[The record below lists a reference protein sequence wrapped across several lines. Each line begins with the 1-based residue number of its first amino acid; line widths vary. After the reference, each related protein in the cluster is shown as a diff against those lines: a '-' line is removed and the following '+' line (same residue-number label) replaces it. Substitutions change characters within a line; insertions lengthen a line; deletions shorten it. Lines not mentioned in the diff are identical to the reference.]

1 VKLKSGDLVKFTFA
15 KSSSSINPDNIF
27 RIGILLKEES
37 LPRGSWSVLIGDGDV
52 VHADVTEIEVINEE
66 R

>member
-1 VKLKSGDLVKFTFA
+1 MKSGDLVKFTFA
-15 KSSSSINPDNIF
+15 KSSSSINPDNIY
-27 RIGILLKEES
+27 RVGILLKEES
-37 LPRGSWSVLIGDGDV
+37 LPRDSWTVLIGNGEV

>member
-1 VKLKSGDLVKFTFA
+1 MKSGDLVKFTFA

-27 RIGILLKEES
+27 RVGVLLKEET
-37 LPRGSWSVLIGDGDV
+37 LPRGSWSVLIGNCDV

>member
-1 VKLKSGDLVKFTFA
+1 MKSGDLVKFTFA

-27 RIGILLKEES
+27 RIGVLLKEED
-37 LPRGSWSVLIGDGDV
+37 LPRDSWSVLIGNCDV

>member
-1 VKLKSGDLVKFTFA
+1 MKSGDLVKFTFA

-52 VHADVTEIEVINEE
+52 VHADITEIEVIDEE

>member
-1 VKLKSGDLVKFTFA
+1 MKTGDLVKWTFA
-15 KSSSSINPDNIF
+15 KSSNLINPDNIF
-27 RIGILLKEES
+27 RVGVLLKEET

>member
-1 VKLKSGDLVKFTFA
+1 MKFTFA
-15 KSSSSINPDNIF
+15 KSSSSINPDNIY
-27 RIGILLKEES
+27 RVGILLKEES

-52 VHADVTEIEVINEE
+52 VHADITEIEVINEE

>member
-1 VKLKSGDLVKFTFA
+1 MKFTFA

-52 VHADVTEIEVINEE
+52 VHADITEIEVIDEE

>member
-1 VKLKSGDLVKFTFA
+1 MKFTFA
-15 KSSSSINPDNIF
+15 KSSSSINPDNIY
-27 RIGILLKEES
+27 RVGILLKEES
-37 LPRGSWSVLIGDGDV
+37 LPRDSWTVLIGNGEV

>member
-1 VKLKSGDLVKFTFA
+1 VKFTFA

-52 VHADVTEIEVINEE
+52 VHADITEIEVIDEE

>member
-1 VKLKSGDLVKFTFA
+1 MKTGDLVKFTFA

-27 RIGILLKEES
+27 RIGVLLKEET
-37 LPRGSWSVLIGDGDV
+37 LPRDSWSVLIGDGDV
-52 VHADVTEIEVINEE
+52 VHADVTEIEVIDEE